1 MNTPTE
7 ITLAIFRAL
16 PDPRVE
22 RTKVHSLEVIMFIA
36 LCTYLSGGDGF
47 YDMEDYAQ
55 ARQDWLRERIGMRS
69 VPSHDTFNRVFQ
81 AISPACF
88 GQCLIELSKRL
99 REQVSG
105 DIVAFDGKT
114 HRRTASGN
122 GTALHTLNAWSVE
135 NRLVL
140 GQLAVEE
147 KSNEITAVPQLMD
160 MLDLKGSVVT
170 ADALNCQK
178 SVAAKAMQK
187 KADYLLAL
195 KGNHPLFYEEVRMYM
210 DGVSG
215 QSPPGFEQI
224 EKDHGRIETRRCWQS
239 DAIDWYEDKAQWP
252 GLRSF
257 VLIESVREQGER
269 IEISRRYYIS
279 SLAQS
284 ESHAAKSARAHW
296 QIENALHWCLDVVF
310 NEDQSRAR
318 ARNAAKNL
326 GTLRSICLNLLRK
339 IPGKSSLK
347 GKRFK
352 IALSEEFLLQALRI

>member
-1 MNTPTE
+1 MKTPHE
-7 ITLAIFRAL
+7 IALLIFRDL

-36 LCTYLSGGDGF
+36 LCAYLSGAEGF
-47 YDMEDYAQ
+47 YDMEDYAH
-55 ARQDWLRERIGMRS
+55 ARQEWLRDHIGMHS

-81 AISPACF
+81 AISPSLF
-88 GQCLIELSKRL
+88 GECLVELSQRL
-99 REQVSG
+99 RDQVTG

-114 HRRTASGN
+114 HRRTANKGGS
-122 GTALHTLNAWSVE
+122 ALHMLNAWSVE

-140 GQLAVEE
+140 GQLAIEE

-160 MLDLKGSVVT
+160 MLDLKGCVVT

-178 SVAAKAMQK
+178 AVAAKAIEK

-195 KGNHPLFYEEVRMYM
+195 KGNHPVFYEEVRTYM
-210 DGVSG
+210 DALS
-215 QSPPGFEQI
+215 SRFPAGFERI
-224 EKDHGRIETRRCWQS
+224 DKGHGRVETRRCWQS
-239 DAIDWYEDKAQWP
+239 DSVDWYVDHTQWP

-257 VLIESVREQGER
+257 VLIESIRERGDS
-269 IEISRRYYIS
+269 IETSRRYYIS
-279 SLAQS
+279 SLPQG
-284 ESHAAKSARAHW
+284 ESYAAKSARAHW
-296 QIENALHWCLDVVF
+296 QIENSLHWCLDVVF

-326 GTLRSICLNLLRK
+326 GTLRSICLNLLRRV
-339 IPGKSSLK
+339 PGKSSLK

-352 IALSEEFLLQALRI
+352 ISLNADFLLEALKV

>member
-1 MNTPTE
+1 MNTPIG
-7 ITLAIFRAL
+7 ITLSIFREL

-22 RTKVHSLEVIMFIA
+22 RTKVHSLEIIMFIA
-36 LCTYLSGGDGF
+36 LCSYLSGGDGF

-55 ARQDWLRERIGMRS
+55 ARHEWLRKHIGMQS
-69 VPSHDTFNRVFQ
+69 VPSHDTFNRIFQ

-88 GQCLIELSKRL
+88 GECLIALSRRL
-99 REQVSG
+99 RDQVSG

-114 HRRTASGN
+114 HRRTAN
-122 GTALHTLNAWSVE
+122 KKGTALHMLNAWSVE

-140 GQLAVEE
+140 GQLAVED

-178 SVAAKAMQK
+178 AVATKAMEK

-195 KGNHPLFYEEVRMYM
+195 KSNHPTFYEEVRMHM
-210 DGVSG
+210 DAIS
-215 QSPPGFEQI
+215 SKASPGFEQI

-239 DAIDWYEDKAQWP
+239 DAIDWYGDKGQWP
-252 GLRSF
+252 GLKSF
-257 VLIESVREQGER
+257 VLIESVREHGEK
-269 IEISRRYYIS
+269 IESSRRYYIS
-279 SLAQS
+279 SLPQG
-284 ESHAAKSARAHW
+284 ESYAAKSARAHW
-296 QIENALHWCLDVVF
+296 QVENSLHWCLDVVF

-326 GTLRSICLNLLRK
+326 GTLRGICLNLLRR
-339 IPGKSSLK
+339 IPSKSSLK

-352 IALSEEFLLQALRI
+352 IALSEDFLLQALRI

>member
-1 MNTPTE
+1 MDSPTE

-55 ARQDWLRERIGMRS
+55 ARQDWLREHIGMQS

-88 GQCLIELSKRL
+88 GECLITLSQRL
-99 REQVSG
+99 RERVSG

-114 HRRTASGN
+114 HRRTGSKGVP
-122 GTALHTLNAWSVE
+122 ALHTLNAWSVE

-147 KSNEITAVPQLMD
+147 KSNEITAVPQLMAL
-160 MLDLKGSVVT
+160 LDLKGSVVT
-170 ADALNCQK
+170 ADALNCRK
-178 SVAAKAMQK
+178 AVAAKAIEK

-195 KGNHPLFYEEVRMYM
+195 KGNHPVFYEEVRLQM
-210 DGVSG
+210 DAISK

-224 EKDHGRIETRRCWQS
+224 EKEHGRIETRRCWQS
-239 DAIDWYEDKAQWP
+239 DTIDWYGDKAQWP

-269 IEISRRYYIS
+269 IETSRRYYIS
-279 SLAQS
+279 SLPQGEAQ
-284 ESHAAKSARAHW
+284 AAKSARAHW

-326 GTLRSICLNLLRK
+326 GTLRSICLNLLRRM
-339 IPGKSSLK
+339 PGKSSLK

-352 IALSEEFLLQALRI
+352 IALNNNFLLQALKI